1 MLFDEILQA
10 RWLPLLTFLLG
21 VLLGHRTALWRDRR
35 KEFNDAAEPVRAY
48 LRAEAASPSAYR
60 TWPDIHVLGDFTD
73 RLGWLGRRQFTRCW
87 AAQQQTREQQEQN
100 IDGQVFYAHPEAVRA
115 AVVACLRHT
124 RLR

>member
-1 MLFDEILQA
+1 MLVDELLQA

-48 LRAEAASPSAYR
+48 LIAEAASPSAYR
-60 TWPDIHVLGDFTD
+60 HWPDIHEMDAFTM
-73 RLGWLGRRQFTRCW
+73 RLGWLDRRRFAVCW
-87 AAQQQTREQQEQN
+87 AAQQRAREDQERN
-100 IDGQVFYAHPEAVRA
+100 SNGQANYAEPDAIRA
-115 AVVACLRHT
+115 AVLACLPFT